1 MHNRGWENRGSG
13 CYPRAYMNDETGYE
27 KNMIVRQ
34 DEAESLP
41 AIISGHET
49 REITAR
55 VQKFYLSVAE
65 IFEAWVNRCH
75 SRHTR
80 RAYRADVMSFVDF
93 VKIAWP
99 EGSTEML
106 RVTITDV
113 LDWRGFML
121 ESGMAP
127 KTILRRISSLSAFYK
142 YLSAAAAELRLPITV
157 PNPAHAQFVPRG
169 SADARDETRALSATR
184 ARQLMGMPAGDDLID
199 YRDRAILKVYLYT
212 GIRLNTGCRLKVSDF
227 HQDGQEATLKLHE
240 KGDKRRTIG
249 LHFNAAQAIG
259 EYIEKSGITS
269 GPLFRAQAAPKS
281 RKKLSN
287 RAMDPATM
295 YRVIQG
301 YLDRLPGAMKE
312 EELENGSKVERCVY
326 TPHSLRATTATLL
339 LDAGVD
345 IRKVQDLLG
354 HRHITTT
361 QVYDKRR
368 ISTSQSASHDVP
380 I

>member
-1 MHNRGWENRGSG
+1 MSE
-13 CYPRAYMNDETGYE
+13 ETGYE
-27 KNMIVRQ
+27 KNMIVRP
-34 DEAESLP
+34 DEAENLP

-93 VKIAWP
+93 VKIKWP
-99 EGSTEML
+99 EGSTAML

-113 LDWRGFML
+113 LDWRGFMM

-184 ARQLMGMPAGDDLID
+184 ARQLMGLPLGDDLID

-281 RKKLSN
+281 RKKLST

-301 YLDRLPGAMKE
+301 YLDRVPGAMKE
-312 EELENGSKVERCVY
+312 ESLEDGSKVQKCVY